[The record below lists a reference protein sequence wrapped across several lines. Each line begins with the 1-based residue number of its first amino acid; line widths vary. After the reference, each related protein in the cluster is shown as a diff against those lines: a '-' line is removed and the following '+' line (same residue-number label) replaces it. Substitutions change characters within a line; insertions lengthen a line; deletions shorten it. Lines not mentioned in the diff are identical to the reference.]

1 MDISKLESF
10 LVLAECKSF
19 TKTADLRYLSQ
30 PAISKHIDSLE
41 QELGVYLFDRNG
53 KTVSLTIQGEYFI
66 KYAEAIVRTYQKS
79 QELIKQIEDL
89 NQGTLYF
96 GSTNFIGIYLMPKFI
111 KIFQDKYPNININMT
126 VGSSKDLFKKLEKNE
141 IEFVFLSHYVKIDSN
156 KYVSKP
162 FFTDEMVLVVSR
174 KNKLAEKSTCSLFD
188 LKDQV
193 FITKS
198 KTSSL
203 YKFLESCVDD
213 VTFKHEIIIDNQE
226 AIKKAVVENVG
237 VAIMSKKSVQLEE
250 EAGLIKTLTIKD
262 CNFKRQINLVYD
274 KNLHITP
281 AGQAFFDIL
290 NNDKNLNLEIK

>member
-41 QELGVYLFDRNG
+41 QELDVYLFDRNG

-111 KIFQDKYPNININMT
+111 KIFQDKYPNVNINMT

-141 IEFVFLSHYVKIDSN
+141 IEFVFLSHYVKIDTN
-156 KYVSKP
+156 KYISKP
-162 FFTDEMVLVVSR
+162 FFTDEMVLVVST
-174 KNKLAEKSTCSLFD
+174 KNKLAEKSTCSLSD
-188 LKDQV
+188 IKDQV

-198 KTSSL
+198 QTSSL
-203 YKFLESCVDD
+203 YKFLESCVVD
-213 VTFKHEIIIDNQE
+213 VKFK
-226 AIKKAVVENVG
+226 
-237 VAIMSKKSVQLEE
+237 
-250 EAGLIKTLTIKD
+250 
-262 CNFKRQINLVYD
+262 KRTYNR
-274 KNLHITP
+274 
-281 AGQAFFDIL
+281 
-290 NNDKNLNLEIK
+290 

>member
-111 KIFQDKYPNININMT
+111 KIFQDKYSNVNINMT

-141 IEFVFLSHYVKIDSN
+141 IEFVFLSHYVKIDTN
-156 KYVSKP
+156 KYISKP
-162 FFTDEMVLVVSR
+162 FFTDEMVLVVST
-174 KNKLAEKSTCSLFD
+174 KNKLAEKSTCSLSD
-188 LKDQV
+188 IEDQV

-198 KTSSL
+198 QTSSL
-203 YKFLESCVDD
+203 YKFLESCVVD
-213 VTFKHEIIIDNQE
+213 VKFKKELIIDNQE
-226 AIKKAVVENVG
+226 AIKKAVVENAG
-237 VAIMSKKSVQLEE
+237 VSIMSKKSAQLEE
-250 EAGLIKTLTIKD
+250 EAGLIKCIKIED
-262 CNFKRQINLVYD
+262 CDFKRQINLVYD

-281 AGQAFFDIL
+281 AGQAFFDVL
-290 NNDKNLNLEIK
+290 DTFNNLELGK